1 MVDLLDQRIEF
12 LEKEKCK
19 EKHMKKVDTLV
30 KVQSIDGLLNL
41 TDQSQFNNQMAY
53 ERLKLYNKP
62 MKRHKYLKTMR
73 SLIVIYI
80 HEKNGI
86 EIHSL

>member
-19 EKHMKKVDTLV
+19 ERHMKKVDTLV

-41 TDQSQFNNQMAY
+41 TDQSQFNNQMAF
-53 ERLKLYNKP
+53 E
-62 MKRHKYLKTMR
+62 KTQ
-73 SLIVIYI
+73 II
-80 HEKNGI
+80 
-86 EIHSL
+86 